1 MLGQSNCRKTATL
14 NTMKM
19 HYSPCHNQPPL
30 TSKTQ
35 CNAFVSIFV
44 AKRTA
49 HKKPGCRQVQIK
61 SAQKETNQG
70 PLISQQNWIES
81 LKQYHSSHRELDGGV
96 KGNVYLV
103 GTGPGDPGL
112 LTLKAFQLMQ
122 TADVILYDRLV
133 SSDILKMIDG
143 GALMVYVGKQKG
155 FHTRTQEEIHEM
167 LVEFATQGRTV
178 LRLKGG
184 DPFVFG
190 RGGEEMEY
198 LQQRGINVHVVPGI
212 TAAMGIS
219 SELGI
224 PLTHRGIATSVRFL
238 TGHTR
243 EGGQV
248 AFDRTIAS
256 CGNDVDTTLVI
267 YMGLNTLDNL
277 VLNLKA
283 NGMDETTPV
292 VAVERGTTP
301 QQRAVF
307 GRLSEIGQ
315 FVQEQSLASPTLI
328 IVGQVVRLSR
338 GWQQWIESGQ
348 GSRVFTHKQLVA
360 DEEDILDVISF
371 VEQRYLQQQNN
382 QLADFNQGLS

>member
-1 MLGQSNCRKTATL
+1 MQLLPCGSDPKPQTYNTYYPPKSYIPFKSSSRICQKQFQVRSVEGQ
-14 NTMKM
+14 
-19 HYSPCHNQPPL
+19 
-30 TSKTQ
+30 
-35 CNAFVSIFV
+35 
-44 AKRTA
+44 
-49 HKKPGCRQVQIK
+49 RQQ
-61 SAQKETNQG
+61 S
-70 PLISQQNWIES
+70 LLSQQDWIDR
-81 LKQYHSSHRELDGGV
+81 LKEQHDNFREIDRCV
-96 KGNVYLV
+96 NGNVYLV

-112 LTLKAFQLMQ
+112 LTLKALQLMQ

-133 SSDILKMIDG
+133 SSDILKLVHG

-167 LVEFATQGRTV
+167 LVEFATQGKTV

-198 LQQRGINVHVVPGI
+198 LQQRGIDVHVVPGI

-248 AFDRTIAS
+248 QFDRTIAS
-256 CGNDVDTTLVI
+256 CGSDVNTTLVI
-267 YMGLNTLDNL
+267 YMGLNTLENL
-277 VLNLKA
+277 VLSLKA

-292 VAVERGTTP
+292 AAVERGTTP
-301 QQRAVF
+301 QQRVVF
-307 GRLSEIGQ
+307 GRLQDISN
-315 FVQEQSLASPTLI
+315 FVQDQNLSSPTLI
-328 IVGQVVRLSR
+328 IVGQVVQLSR
-338 GWQQWIESGQ
+338 GWQQWTAEGR
-348 GSRVFTHKQLVA
+348 GSRVFTHKELVSN
-360 DEEDILDVISF
+360 DEQFQDIISF
-371 VEQRYLQQQNN
+371 VEQRYLQQSDSSMI
-382 QLADFNQGLS
+382 DFNQGLC